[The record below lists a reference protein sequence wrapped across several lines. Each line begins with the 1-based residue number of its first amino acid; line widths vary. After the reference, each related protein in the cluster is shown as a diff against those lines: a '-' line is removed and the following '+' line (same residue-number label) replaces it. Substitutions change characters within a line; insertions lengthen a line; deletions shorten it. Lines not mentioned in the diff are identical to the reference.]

1 MKINKDKMIDTQGR
15 PLTQSLFLEIGY
27 NTDYAIYTLKSQD
40 HAFKGKQ
47 YISLKRLYLEMSDP
61 IEYDFANEYLIDY
74 PHWERLCE
82 NKIIAKHVKQWRK
95 ELELKLRSEGVAT
108 LIELAPDSY
117 QAAKWLADK
126 GWETKRA
133 GRPSKKEQQ
142 MEDELA
148 SRIESDYSADIVRLT
163 R

>member
-1 MKINKDKMIDTQGR
+1 MKITKDQMVDTQGR

-27 NTDYAIYTLKSQD
+27 TEYAIYTLKARD
-40 HAFKGKQ
+40 HAFKGKN

-61 IEYDFANEYLIDY
+61 IEYDFANEHLLDY

-82 NKIIAKHVKQWRK
+82 NKTIAKHVAQWRK

-126 GWETKRA
+126 GWATKVA
-133 GRPSKKEQQ
+133 GRPAKKDMEMEEELSKRMK
-142 MEDELA
+142 
-148 SRIESDYSADIVRLT
+148 SDFSADIIRLT
-163 R
+163 K